1 MRNSD
6 RFYSSNQRTILELQ
20 LNYPQIGRR
29 FALDN
34 SSLET
39 LLLNANQAVT
49 EGNWSEALDFLLQ
62 AQDLQPYNADLLTA
76 IGGVY
81 IQMGKYDDSLQYYQE
96 ALRLQPYSA
105 QAHQNL
111 ANAYAIMGQYS
122 EAETSYRRALELDE
136 DDRFSWLG
144 LARVCIVQGKYQ
156 EGVEI
161 LAALVKSDPQDPQA
175 ITLLAECYEEAGD
188 QVSARWMYE
197 QALNLDEEYESARQG
212 LERLRSQEVPLV
224 EMDKQALVQKLAALK
239 SKLQA
244 QKSSVTPSQS
254 VTKARILFCAP
265 TMPSSELRFGSLVQE
280 LHRRGYQVA
289 ITTRAEDLTQESHQ
303 YAIFSRPHF
312 SEELTQ
318 AVLQSKVK
326 GAKIIIDLDENFFT
340 LPPEVDNY
348 SSLSAENPSVATR
361 LNAVLEKA
369 DLVTVPDEALVEVY
383 NSKTRRVEQIPFGWD
398 DTNPMWHKAI
408 PPRTAPKIGLLANHT
423 QPSDLSALGD
433 SLQQI
438 CKTNPELLI
447 GIVAGLAVYEK
458 LAGIDEARKFFIPPG
473 NLADYPFLLADF
485 DLLLFPLADIPYNR
499 SKSDL
504 ALLEC
509 GARKVCWVASPV
521 PAYRA
526 WEKGGLFAASP
537 TEWREAIET
546 LLHSPSQREQLAKEG
561 HRKALERTTNRMA
574 EKWLELLQS
583 L

>member
-1 MRNSD
+1 MD
-6 RFYSSNQRTILELQ
+6 K
-20 LNYPQIGRR
+20 
-29 FALDN
+29 

-49 EGNWSEALDFLLQ
+49 EGNWSEALEFLLQ
-62 AQDLQPYNADLLTA
+62 AQEMQPYNADLLTA
-76 IGGVY
+76 IGGVH
-81 IQMGKYDDSLQYYQE
+81 IQMGEFGESLQYYQE

-111 ANAYAIMGQYS
+111 ANAYAIIGQYS

-136 DDRFSWLG
+136 DDRFSWMG
-144 LARVCIVQGKYQ
+144 LARMCIVQGKYQ

-175 ITLLAECYEEAGD
+175 ITLLAECYEQAGD
-188 QVSARWMYE
+188 QASARWMYQ

-212 LERLRSQEVPLV
+212 LERLRSQEVSLG
-224 EMDKQALVQKLAALK
+224 EIDKQVLAQKLAALK

-244 QKSSVTPSQS
+244 QKSGATPSPS
-254 VTKARILFCAP
+254 ISTARILFCAP
-265 TMPSSELRFGSLVQE
+265 AMPSSELRFGSLVQE
-280 LHRRGYQVA
+280 FDRRGYAVA
-289 ITTRAEDLTQESHQ
+289 ITTRAEDLPQEAYQ

-318 AVLQSKVK
+318 AVFQSKAK
-326 GAKIIIDLDENFFT
+326 GAKVIIDLDEDFFT
-340 LPPEVDNY
+340 LPPEVENF
-348 SSLSAENPSVATR
+348 SSLSAVSPDVAAR

-369 DLVTVPDEALVEVY
+369 DLVTVPGEALVEVY
-383 NSKTRRVEQIPFGWD
+383 RSESRRIEPIPFGWD
-398 DTNPMWHKAI
+398 DTNPMWHKPN
-408 PPRTAPKIGLLANHT
+408 PPRAAPKIGLLANHT

-438 CKTNPELLI
+438 CKANPELLI
-447 GIVAGLAVYEK
+447 GVVAGIGVYESI
-458 LAGIDEARKFFIPPG
+458 AGLDEERKFFVPPG
-473 NLADYPFLLADF
+473 NVADYPFLLADF
-485 DLLLFPLADIPYNR
+485 DLLLFPLADIPYNQ

-509 GARKVCWVASPV
+509 GARKVCWVASPI

-526 WEKGGLFAASP
+526 WEKGGLFATSP
-537 TEWREAIET
+537 TEWKEAIET
-546 LLHSPSQREQLAKEG
+546 LLHSVSQREQLAHEG
-561 HRKALERTTNRMA
+561 HRKAVERTTSRMA
-574 EKWLELLQS
+574 EKWLEALQS

>member
-1 MRNSD
+1 MD
-6 RFYSSNQRTILELQ
+6 K
-20 LNYPQIGRR
+20 
-29 FALDN
+29 

-62 AQDLQPYNADLLTA
+62 AREMQPYNADLLTA
-76 IGGVY
+76 IGGVH
-81 IQMGKYDDSLQYYQE
+81 IQMGKFNDSLQYYQE

-175 ITLLAECYEEAGD
+175 ITLLAECYEQAGD
-188 QVSARWMYE
+188 QASARWMYQ

-212 LERLRSQEVPLV
+212 LERLRSQEVSLGEV
-224 EMDKQALVQKLAALK
+224 DKQVLAQKLAALK

-244 QKSSVTPSQS
+244 QKSGATPSPS
-254 VTKARILFCAP
+254 VSTTRILFCAP
-265 TMPSSELRFGSLVQE
+265 AIPSSEIRFGSLVQE
-280 LHRRGYQVA
+280 LHQRGYQVS
-289 ITTRAEDLTQESHQ
+289 ITTRGEDLTQESHQ
-303 YAIFSRPHF
+303 IAIFSRPHF
-312 SEELTQ
+312 SEALTQ
-318 AVLQSKVK
+318 AVFQSKAK
-326 GAKIIIDLDENFFT
+326 GAKVIVDLEEDFFT
-340 LPPEVDNY
+340 LPPESENF
-348 SSLSAENPSVATR
+348 SLSAGNPDVTGH

-369 DLVTVPDEALVEVY
+369 DLVTVPGEALVEVY
-383 NSKTRRVEQIPFGWD
+383 RSKSRRVEQIPFGWD
-398 DTNPMWHKAI
+398 DTNPMWHKPI
-408 PPRTAPKIGLLANHT
+408 PPRTALKIGLLANHT
-423 QPSDLSALGD
+423 RPSDLSALGD

-438 CKTNPELLI
+438 CKANPELLI
-447 GIVAGLAVYEK
+447 GVIAGFELYEK
-458 LAGIDEARKFFIPPG
+458 LAGIDEDRKFFVPPG
-473 NLADYPFLLADF
+473 NLEDYPFLLADF

-509 GARKVCWVASPV
+509 GARKVCWVASPI
-521 PAYRA
+521 PAYRN
-526 WEKGGLFAASP
+526 WEKGGLLAASRA
-537 TEWREAIET
+537 EWKEAIEA
-546 LLHSPSQREQLAKEG
+546 LLCSPSQRDQLAEEG
-561 HRKALERTTNRMA
+561 HRKALERTTTRIA
-574 EKWLELLQS
+574 DKWLEVLQS